1 MQASTQA
8 KIKNMI
14 GNIAGGLLAP
24 VELIVRNP

>member
-14 GNIAGGLLAP
+14 GNVAGGLLAP
-24 VELIVRNP
+24 VELIARKP